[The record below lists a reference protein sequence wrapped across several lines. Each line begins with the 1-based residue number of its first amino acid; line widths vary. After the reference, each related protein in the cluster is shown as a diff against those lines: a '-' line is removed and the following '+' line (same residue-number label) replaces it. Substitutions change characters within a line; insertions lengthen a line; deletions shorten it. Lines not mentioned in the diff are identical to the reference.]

1 MTGKVFYQ
9 TKKSIHLLLIAA
21 AITVVIALVW
31 HFGVSPLSLSP
42 GFGGRF
48 AGITCL
54 IFGSL
59 HTYRSKSH
67 DDVITKG
74 TKLVKPSEF
83 NRRIDGDGIGI
94 PFVPDSYQWGK
105 GKNKPNLL
113 RIRAEDEPTH
123 IMIVGDTGSGKS
135 ALQHSLLLQIR
146 DRQNE
151 SAIVYDPSLEFWK
164 AHGDPENDYL
174 LYPFSKDA
182 PYWDITDEI
191 ANDAVATALANS
203 FIPDKIE
210 GRSDFWESSP
220 RRLLKFL
227 LLELKRQNLSTDDLV
242 KWIADGELLNQ
253 MVEGTDLEALID
265 PNANAQ
271 RAGVLASL
279 SLISDAL
286 KLLPPNDGRPKF
298 SFRRW
303 AKERNGWIFIGT
315 KGAGERAALR
325 PIISAFLDT
334 AFNRLLENEKSKP
347 CWILI
352 DEMASLQRLPKIREA
367 MTEARKYNCR
377 LLLGFQGRSQL
388 EALYGKQAEVI
399 MSSTDTR
406 VFLKTTEYSASEWI
420 ANNIGKPERQRQV
433 ESFTSSLLS
442 NGRDSIS
449 TRTETRSEH
458 LILPN
463 QIQNLKKLSGYLRYD
478 DYATFFRFPYPE
490 IEKRNKVKS

>member
-1 MTGKVFYQ
+1 MFYQ
-9 TKKSIHLLLIAA
+9 TKKSLHLLLIAA
-21 AITVVIALVW
+21 AITVVIALLW
-31 HFGVSPLSLSP
+31 HFGVSSINLSP
-42 GFGGRF
+42 GLGGRF
-48 AGITCL
+48 AGLTCL
-54 IFGSL
+54 IFGGL
-59 HTYRSKSH
+59 HAYKSKAQS
-67 DDVITKG
+67 DVITKG
-74 TKLVKPSEF
+74 TKLVTPTAF
-83 NRRIDGDGIGI
+83 NRAINGEGIGI
-94 PFVPDSYQWGK
+94 PFLSDSYKWGQD
-105 GKNKPNLL
+105 KPNLL
-113 RIRAEDEPTH
+113 RIRPEDEPTH

-146 DRQNE
+146 ARQNE
-151 SAIVYDPSLEFWK
+151 SVIIYDPSLEFWK

-174 LYPFSKDA
+174 LYPFSKYA
-182 PYWDITDEI
+182 PYWDIVYEV
-191 ANDAVATALANS
+191 ANDAVATALAYS

-210 GRSDFWESSP
+210 GRPEFWESSP

-242 KWIADGELLNQ
+242 KWIADGELLNE
-253 MVEGTDLEALID
+253 MVSGTDLEALID
-265 PNANAQ
+265 PGANAQ

-315 KGAGERAALR
+315 RGAGERAALR

-334 AFNRLLENEKSKP
+334 AFNRLLEKEKARP
-347 CWILI
+347 CWVFI
-352 DEMASLQRLPKIREA
+352 DEMASLQQLPKIREA

-399 MSSTDTR
+399 MSSPKTR
-406 VFLKTTEYSASEWI
+406 IFLATKEYSASEWI

-449 TRTETRSEH
+449 TRTETKLEH

-463 QIQNLKKLSGYLRYD
+463 QIQNLKNLSGYLRYD
-478 DYATFFRFPYPE
+478 DYVTFFRFPYP
-490 IEKRNKVKS
+490 KLSRRNEF